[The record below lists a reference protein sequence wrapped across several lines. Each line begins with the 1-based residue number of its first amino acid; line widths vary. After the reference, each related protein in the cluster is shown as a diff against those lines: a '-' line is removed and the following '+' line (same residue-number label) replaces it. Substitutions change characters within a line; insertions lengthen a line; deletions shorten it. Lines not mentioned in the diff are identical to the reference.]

1 MSDASQYVFI
11 LQYLFT
17 ILIMSMFV
25 NLGIALYGVLARPS
39 LIKKIIALTI
49 LSDTANTF
57 AIIVGYRMW
66 PSPESPVLPPVLTN
80 LTASKL
86 RIFKFAASAVDPLPQ
101 ALVLTAIVIGLAVT
115 LFLVFLTLQAYRLYG
130 TTDVRKIAKLRG

>member
-1 MSDASQYVFI
+1 MIDPI
-11 LQYLFT
+11 TYLYT
-17 ILIMSMFV
+17 VLVLSMFV
-25 NLGIALYGVLARPS
+25 NLGISLYGVFYKPS

-57 AIIVGYRMW
+57 AIIIGYRRW
-66 PSPESPVLPPVLTN
+66 VSPESPLKPPVLTI
-80 LTASKL
+80 LSPTKEDIKAFVQST
-86 RIFKFAASAVDPLPQ
+86 VDPLPQ

>member
-1 MSDASQYVFI
+1 MI
-11 LQYLFT
+11 TLEQYLFT
-17 ILIMSMFV
+17 VLIMSMFV
-25 NLGIALYGVLARPS
+25 NLGISLYGVFAKPS

-57 AIIVGYRMW
+57 AIIIGYKRW
-66 PSPESPVLPPVLTN
+66 PNPYNPVKPPVLTN
-80 LTASKL
+80 LSAGPEQ
-86 RIFKFAASAVDPLPQ
+86 IYEFAETAVDPLPQ

-115 LFLVFLTLQAYRLYG
+115 LFLVFLTLQIYRLYG

>member
-1 MSDASQYVFI
+1 MIDPI
-11 LQYLFT
+11 TYLYT
-17 ILIMSMFV
+17 VLVLSMFV
-25 NLGIALYGVLARPS
+25 NLGISLYGVFYKPS

-57 AIIVGYRMW
+57 AIIIGYRRW
-66 PSPESPVLPPVLTN
+66 VSPESPLKPPVLTT
-80 LTASKL
+80 LSPTKEDIKAFIQST
-86 RIFKFAASAVDPLPQ
+86 VDPLPQ